1 MRARIA
7 DIPHEQQATWVAV
20 VAVLRFDNRSGWT
33 MHWTAHQPEAGK
45 PFSVIDI
52 EVPGEDVDGLRA
64 EITEAVDLVNDIVKR
79 DPLNSMV
86 RADVGLAEIFIR

>member
-7 DIPHEQQATWVAV
+7 DIPTEQTPTWGAV
-20 VAVLRFDNRSGWT
+20 VAVLRFDNRRDWKL
-33 MHWTAHQPEAGK
+33 HWTAEHPSAGK

-64 EITEAVDLVNDIVKR
+64 EIAEAVDLVNEIVQR
-79 DPLNSMV
+79 DPMKTMV
-86 RADVGLAEIFIR
+86 RADVGLAEVLVS

>member
-7 DIPHEQQATWVAV
+7 DIPHEQQATWAAV

-33 MHWTAHQPEAGK
+33 MHWTAHHPEAGK

-52 EVPGEDVDGLRA
+52 EVPGEDVDSLRA

-86 RADVGLAEIFIR
+86 RADVGLAEIFIK